1 MQQKE
6 FICQKVVKTIRDAI
20 RAGAKPL
27 NKAGSMCIALV
38 PYTKEADLLLGGY
51 SELNDYVTYSYEYS
65 LNPSLEIMTCDVSS
79 RVTISIKRRRLFSHH
94 EFEGAVYAW
103 DDFFDMNV
111 RVCGDE
117 TKNKALAK
125 LAFDAVKPF
134 FSEEF
139 SVTLAE

>member
-6 FICQKVVKTIRDAI
+6 FSCQKMVKAIRDAI

-27 NKAGSMCIALV
+27 NRAGSMRITLI
-38 PYTKEADLLLGGY
+38 PHMREADLLLGGF
-51 SELNDYVTYSYEYS
+51 SEMNDYVKYEYEYS
-65 LNPSLEIMTCDVSS
+65 LNPNLETMRCDVSGY
-79 RVTISIKRRRLFSHH
+79 VAINIKKRRLFSHH

-103 DDFFDMNV
+103 DDFFDINV

-139 SVTLAE
+139 SITLIE